1 MTPYD
6 WACLACGASNAKGV
20 SSCADCGCPS
30 RSTVKQQEHFRREW
44 QRATEKPVLVEQVL
58 VPLSPELSAAL
69 SEIRRRVISRLVA
82 GAALAFLI
90 AGAVY
95 FRYANLVATGFGIEL
110 VGFVVLGIL
119 FFPAA
124 SYLASLKCPRCHV
137 AWRPAKYSE
146 KAHGSYTSWVVW
158 NWKQCGHCGL
168 SVTRLERERSAWMAP
183 LGD

>member
-6 WACLACGASNAKGV
+6 WTCLACGASNSKGV

-58 VPLSPELSAAL
+58 VPLSSELLAAL
-69 SEIRRRVISRLVA
+69 SEIRRRVISRLIT
-82 GAALAFLI
+82 GAALAILI

-95 FRYANLVATGFGIEL
+95 FRYANLVATRFGIEL
-110 VGFVVLGIL
+110 VGSVVLGIL

-124 SYLASLKCPRCHV
+124 NYLASLKCPRCHV
-137 AWRPAKYSE
+137 AWRPAKYSRKE
-146 KAHGSYTSWVVW
+146 HGWYTSWIVW

-168 SVTRLERERSAWMAP
+168 SVPGSEQERSGGMAP
-183 LGD
+183 LED